1 MNADE
6 LLDIIKCGETSCVQF
21 KREFGHQDQI
31 AAEMIA
37 MSNTKGG
44 MILFGVEDKT
54 GDIVGLDYANL
65 QSIGNRVAAIANDLV
80 KPAVYITTEVVSF
93 DSETAPKKVLLVFV
107 DEGIAKPYKDR
118 HGTIWMKQGADKRK
132 LTDNSE
138 IIRLFQQSGVI
149 SVDEMI
155 VPDTSTSDI
164 DKDKVSHYVKRIF
177 PDFDESET
185 IFDDVLYQN
194 LSITKNSLLTLGGL
208 LFFAKKPQRFRP
220 ALCVK
225 AISFYG
231 NSIGGTQYRD
241 SRDMVGTI
249 PELFRESM
257 LFFRQNLKHVQKGQ
271 DFNSVGILEISE
283 IALEELVQNAF
294 IHRDYTK
301 NAPIR
306 LMIFDDR
313 IEIVSPGCL
322 PNSLTVEK
330 IKLGNAVVRNSL
342 LASYSSK
349 LIKYRG
355 FGSGIIR
362 AMSEQPNTELTNDV
376 EGEQFHVT
384 IRREIIP

>member
-1 MNADE
+1 MGA
-6 LLDIIKCGETSCVQF
+6 L
-21 KREFGHQDQI
+21 
-31 AAEMIA
+31 
-37 MSNTKGG
+37 
-44 MILFGVEDKT
+44 GVEP
-54 GDIVGLDYANL
+54 
-65 QSIGNRVAAIANDLV
+65 R
-80 KPAVYITTEVVSF
+80 
-93 DSETAPKKVLLVFV
+93 
-107 DEGIAKPYKDR
+107 
-118 HGTIWMKQGADKRK
+118 
-132 LTDNSE
+132 
-138 IIRLFQQSGVI
+138 
-149 SVDEMI
+149 
-155 VPDTSTSDI
+155 TSS
-164 DKDKVSHYVKRIF
+164 
-177 PDFDESET
+177 
-185 IFDDVLYQN
+185 
-194 LSITKNSLLTLGGL
+194 
-208 LFFAKKPQRFRP
+208 
-220 ALCVK
+220 
-225 AISFYG
+225 
-231 NSIGGTQYRD
+231 
-241 SRDMVGTI
+241 
-249 PELFRESM
+249 
-257 LFFRQNLKHVQKGQ
+257 FRQNLKHVQKGQ